1 MSGDPNKT
9 VQRHLEL
16 RATPH
21 MLSRQLGV
29 PIHEVL
35 AAIESAHLEPCK
47 NEEGLLEYG
56 VQEVMASVVE
66 NQRLSELSEHSQL
79 QKMLRECLNSSQ
91 NSIRQ
96 MLRDENKTAYQIKEM
111 TESRFL
117 EVLGQV
123 SVSMG
128 RLEAFVLQAT
138 RILNQIDLRLSRT
151 GQQIEHQSATEREPP
166 NLQPST
172 AAQMKAIPA
181 EDNVTAKSVPEQVQ
195 RSASDLTHSEH
206 WLFFETFLTRSLIAS
221 GMMSDS
227 SIKRWF
233 DSCRTLLS
241 FGSLELRLNGEKCLE
256 EIRPALMQSFPSLVS
271 SLPSDTE
278 VLPAFEAYFSWV
290 QRNLHKGYP
299 AILLFLVVLLNRGA
313 QISWSGFLSTF
324 INEV

>member
-1 MSGDPNKT
+1 VNEDPNKT
-9 VQRHLEL
+9 AHRQLDL

-35 AAIESAHLEPCK
+35 AAIEDAHLEPVQ
-47 NEEGLLEYG
+47 NEDGLLEYG
-56 VQEVMASVVE
+56 VHEVMASVVE
-66 NQRLSELSEHSQL
+66 NQRLNALSENSQIQRL
-79 QKMLRECLNSSQ
+79 LKECLNSSQ

-96 MLRDENKTAYQIKEM
+96 MLRDENRTAYQIKEM

-128 RLEAFVLQAT
+128 RVEAFVLQAT
-138 RILNQIDLRLSRT
+138 RLLNQIDLRLSRAE
-151 GQQIEHQSATEREPP
+151 QQVGALRGAVFESPESAPIAEQSEEALPIQNNGLKDALPKQFERP
-166 NLQPST
+166 
-172 AAQMKAIPA
+172 AA
-181 EDNVTAKSVPEQVQ
+181 E
-195 RSASDLTHSEH
+195 LTHNEH

-233 DSCRTLLS
+233 DSCRTLLG
-241 FGSLELRLNGEKCLE
+241 FGSLELRLNGEKSLE
-256 EIRPALMQSFPSLVS
+256 EIRPALLQGFSALVG
-271 SLPSDTE
+271 SLPSDVE

-290 QRNLHKGYP
+290 QRNLQKGYP
-299 AILLFLVVLLNRGA
+299 AILLFLVILLNRGA

-324 INEV
+324 VNEV